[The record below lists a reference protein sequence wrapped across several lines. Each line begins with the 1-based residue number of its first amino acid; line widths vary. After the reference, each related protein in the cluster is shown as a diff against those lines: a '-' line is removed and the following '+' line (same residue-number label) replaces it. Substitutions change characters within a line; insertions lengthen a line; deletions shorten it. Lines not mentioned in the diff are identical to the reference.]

1 MDEDINMPEAS
12 QDQENT
18 QELAVTNPATND
30 EADMDADVA
39 AASSSFPS
47 ADAAASSVLE
57 VADNDEAGE
66 NTNISGGAVEMSHG
80 TADSNE
86 EEAIDEVSKGDSG
99 SVPEPNIDENTI
111 LLPVAGENGFS
122 ADDPAITFNASDFL
136 QEEEDIIDPMAASA
150 DRRRAEKTIS
160 QVPKKRR
167 IPDNVKYEEEED
179 DSPDRNQKRRGRKPG
194 TKVINGQVIYPS
206 DKTINSIKKNNPKV
220 KLHSVTLATPIKGN
234 LSKSTPKST
243 KGSKNSLGQVD
254 ENQCRVCT
262 TTADLV
268 SIFKK
273 EFQKTYADKLM
284 DICPTVNIQR
294 KDFLPQFICRVC
306 VSSVN
311 AAFALK
317 SQCEQTD
324 LELRQVLETSIKKVR
339 KVTSYVDS
347 DPEDIPDAPQ
357 DQDFKLSDASPP
369 SAEDSDSDYDK
380 PLLKRRG
387 RRSRKYSTPKVK
399 SEKLEKKSRTPGMK
413 KETPLKKSIKA
424 DPDLNDS
431 KTDHEGDPTAPSGA
445 AGDFSSGS
453 EENYSPPKKR
463 RGRGRK
469 SGKTPDD
476 KPPANLTCTVCNETL
491 NSREELREHKKTLHS
506 SFDCELCGRKFKMQS
521 SLKTHMEKHTSLKIL
536 NCEPCNMHFPNKTE
550 RRRHMQEVHKDTVAQ
565 FSCEKCKRAFTSET
579 RLQKHS
585 ESNCPGFDTSQKK
598 RGDLESLSMGKDLFK
613 CVAPLTT
620 TYWSD
625 SFSD

>member
-1 MDEDINMPEAS
+1 MDEDINMPES
-12 QDQENT
+12 SSFGGDNEQENT
-18 QELAVTNPATND
+18 HEEGAVSNPATSD
-30 EADMDADVA
+30 DHD
-39 AASSSFPS
+39 
-47 ADAAASSVLE
+47 DAAAATTHTDAV
-57 VADNDEAGE
+57 DNGGDGGDEE
-66 NTNISGGAVEMSHG
+66 EEDNTNMSADDGAVEMLQEHVY
-80 TADSNE
+80 SNDDE
-86 EEAIDEVSKGDSG
+86 EEGAADDTSKIGLA
-99 SVPEPNIDENTI
+99 PEPNIDENTI

-122 ADDPAITFNASDFL
+122 GEETAIGFNASDFL
-136 QEEEDIIDPMAASA
+136 QEEEDVIDPMATLAS
-150 DRRRAEKTIS
+150 RREEKIIS

-167 IPDNVKYEEEED
+167 IPDAVRYDDDDD
-179 DSPDRNQKRRGRKPG
+179 DSPERNQKRRGRKPG

-206 DKTINSIKKNNPKV
+206 DKHGGDSSKRGTPRTT
-220 KLHSVTLATPIKGN
+220 TLSA
-234 LSKSTPKST
+234 KSTLPKFT
-243 KGSKNSLGQVD
+243 PKPVKGAKVSLGQVD

-262 TTADLV
+262 TTKDLV

-273 EFQKTYADKLM
+273 EYQKTYAEKLM
-284 DICPTVNIQR
+284 AICPLVNIQR
-294 KDFLPQFICRVC
+294 KDFLPQFICKIC
-306 VSSVN
+306 LSSVN

-317 SQCEQTD
+317 GQCEQTD
-324 LELRQVLETSIKKVR
+324 AELRVVLETSIKKTR
-339 KVTSYVDS
+339 KVTNYALDS

-357 DQDFKLSDASPP
+357 DQDFNLSDASPP
-369 SAEDSDSDYDK
+369 SAEETDSDV
-380 PLLKRRG
+380 PLLKKRPRRG
-387 RRSRKYSTPKVK
+387 SRKSRSSKIK
-399 SEKLEKKSRTPGMK
+399 SEKTEKKLKSPAIK
-413 KETPLKKSIKA
+413 KESPLKKAIKP

-431 KTDHEGDPTAPSGA
+431 KNSELDGDPTAPSGAA

-453 EENYSPPKKR
+453 EENYSPPKRR
-463 RGRGRK
+463 RGKGKK
-469 SGKTPDD
+469 SKSSEDR
-476 KPPANLTCTVCNETL
+476 PPVNLTCNVCNETL
-491 NSREELREHKKTLHS
+491 NSREELRDHKKQNHS

-550 RRRHMQEVHKDTVAQ
+550 RRRHMQEAHKDTVAQ

-579 RLQKHS
+579 RLQKHT